1 MKKIKSQHSC
11 RGGITTNIATF
22 KAISGC
28 PLTYWISEQM
38 INVFAKSKQ
47 LSAFAEPRQGLATA
61 DNNRFLRL
69 WHEVLISKSCFNAT
83 DHIHAF
89 YTGMKWFPYNKG
101 GENRKWYGNNDFLI
115 NYETD
120 GKELK
125 AFEKSVIRNPNY
137 YFRQAI
143 TWSKIS
149 GRRIAF
155 RYKPQGHIFDVAGTS
170 IFTDDEEIFNYLL
183 GLLNTKLMQYLLDAT
198 SPTIN
203 YEVGQIANLP
213 IIIKNK
219 QKEMVIKL
227 TISNVDLSKKEWDEF
242 EVSWN
247 FRKHPLI

>member
-1 MKKIKSQHSC
+1 
-11 RGGITTNIATF
+11 
-22 KAISGC
+22 
-28 PLTYWISEQM
+28 M
-38 INVFAKSKQ
+38 INVFAKSMQ
-47 LSAFAEPRQGLATA
+47 LSSIAEPRQGLATA

-69 WHEVLISKSCFNAT
+69 WYEVSISKSFFNAT

-89 YTGMKWFPYNKG
+89 YTGKKWFPYNKG
-101 GENRKWYGNNDFLI
+101 GENRKWYGNNEFVI

-125 AFEKSVIRNPNY
+125 SFEKSVIRNPNY

-149 GRRIAF
+149 CGRIAF

-170 IFTDDEEIFNYLL
+170 IFNEDEKIFKYLL
-183 GLLNTKLMQYLLDAT
+183 GLLNTKLMQHILDAT

-213 IIIKNK
+213 IIVNEDE
-219 QKEMVIKL
+219 KEKVISL
-227 TISNVDLSKKEWDEF
+227 ANENADLSKKEWDEY
-242 EVSWN
+242 EISWD
-247 FRKHPLI
+247 FKKHPLI